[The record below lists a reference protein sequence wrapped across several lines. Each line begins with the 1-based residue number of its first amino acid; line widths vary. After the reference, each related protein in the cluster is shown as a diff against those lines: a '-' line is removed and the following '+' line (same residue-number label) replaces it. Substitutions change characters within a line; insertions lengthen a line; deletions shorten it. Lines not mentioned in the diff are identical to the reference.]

1 MLRRGVTSSHKY
13 EELLG
18 ILIEYQWTFE
28 VHLLDIVQNF
38 LKKKTHPC
46 KNIKVHDSKEAENF
60 HENISHNFHIVH

>member
-28 VHLLDIVQNF
+28 VHLLGIVQKIF
-38 LKKKTHPC
+38 QKKHILAK
-46 KNIKVHDSKEAENF
+46 ISKYMTQKKLR
-60 HENISHNFHIVH
+60 ISMKA